1 MATQRDNT
9 IMQKAICHA
18 LEGVLVCAAVML
30 YSISAYP
37 QTLDEIASL
46 YEKKDYRA
54 AEEKASARIGKSY
67 ELRAGDR
74 LTPSEH
80 DIMKNLESGKR
91 LLEKAYRERKASGFF
106 IENHEELSSLHLYLA
121 RCYHKQGKFD
131 YALNN
136 YLQALRYRI
145 IKPEKDD
152 VIFFEIAELYRDWNQ
167 PEAYA
172 RMLEAAYEL
181 NPSNPEYSLRLGIAL
196 SKTNEKKKSIFHLER
211 YLRAK
216 SDPEDAKLFL
226 VLGNLY
232 EDIGRYLDTVL
243 QYKKYLEKKPDDG
256 YIHFAL
262 GYLAYKRTGNFNLAR
277 KSFTESLKFLPQDDI
292 LRRSKISEYMGDI
305 HLKDLEF
312 EKAVGAYKTTA
323 QYQEEILADI
333 RGKIE
338 EIKNIQEE
346 IKKLRA
352 TVPKKGESRM
362 DVYEKQ
368 DRKGE
373 LELKNKQKEYL
384 FTKLNAG
391 KVRWNLAW
399 AHERLGNLD
408 TAIQYY
414 KQAIDFDY
422 NPNGAR
428 EKIQKLQLKIKRGY

>member
-1 MATQRDNT
+1 MRSSDIIIN
-9 IMQKAICHA
+9 IFGCHF
-18 LEGVLVCAAVML
+18 LPVVLLCAAITLCAMN
-30 YSISAYP
+30 AYP
-37 QTLDEIASL
+37 QTLDEVIAL
-46 YEKKDYRA
+46 YEKQEYKSA
-54 AEEKASARIGKSY
+54 AEKASARIAKIY
-67 ELRAGDR
+67 ELRGGER
-74 LTPSEH
+74 LSPSEH

-106 IENHEELSSLHLYLA
+106 IENNEELSSLHLYLA
-121 RCYHKQGKFD
+121 RCYHKQSKFD

-152 VIFFEIAELYRDWNQ
+152 IIFFEIAELYREWNQ
-167 PEAYA
+167 PEAHA

-216 SDPEDAKLFL
+216 GDVEDPKLHL
-226 VLGNLY
+226 LLGNLY
-232 EDIGRYLDTVL
+232 EDIGRYLDTVEH
-243 QYKKYLEKKPDDG
+243 YKKYLEKKPDDG

-262 GYLAYKRTGNFNLAR
+262 GFLAYKRTGNFNLAK
-277 KSFTESLKFLPQDDI
+277 KSFTESLKFLPEDDI

-312 EKAVGAYKTTA
+312 EKAAEAYKSTA

-333 RGKIE
+333 KGKIE
-338 EIKNIQEE
+338 EIKKIQEE
-346 IKKLRA
+346 IKKLKA

-362 DVYEKQ
+362 DVYAEQ
-368 DRKGE
+368 DKKGE

-408 TAIQYY
+408 TAILYY

-428 EKIQKLQLKIKRGY
+428 QKIQKLQLKIKRGY